1 MASAPF
7 LNAAEALLEPALEL
21 GLAGA
26 PAVVGPD
33 RTLTYADL
41 RDEAFRT
48 AQALAGLG
56 IRPGERV
63 VLLLRDSPEWVA
75 AYLGILAAGTVAVTV
90 NLRSSDAELAHVLRD
105 SECALVLLEAEF
117 SPLWQRLRASGAN
130 CPAYTVRG
138 TVPGLP
144 AWEPR
149 VAQAKPEFTPV
160 RQPEDAM
167 AFWIYT
173 SGTTGEM
180 KACVHRQRDVLLGDA
195 YLRDIL
201 GVRPGMRLFATSKLF
216 FAYALGTCLFG
227 ALRLGAT
234 AILLDVWP
242 TPVAVEVLLER
253 HRPHI
258 VFSVPAFYRALLRSG
273 AAGHR
278 AFRGVQTWVSAGERL
293 PVPVYERWRE
303 TVGSA
308 IVEGMGTSE
317 TVFMILTQ
325 RPCATA
331 PGSSG
336 RPAPGVQA
344 RLLDP
349 AGHAVTTPGQPGMLA
364 VRTESTLSTYWNQP
378 ERTAAVL
385 REGWL
390 VTGDVFTVDPQGNW
404 HHGGRAEDRIAAGTG
419 SINPADIEERLHEL
433 PGVADACIVATGA
446 PDALSVTVC
455 AVPTPNADMPAL
467 AMAIRAEVAR
477 WLPPPLPP
485 AQVRWLPDLP
495 RTASGKVQRYRLRV

>member
-1 MASAPF
+1 MTSVLF
-7 LNAAEALLEPALEL
+7 VNAAEALLQPALEQ

-26 PAVVGPD
+26 PALIAPG
-33 RTLTYADL
+33 RTLTYGEL
-41 RDEAFRT
+41 RHEAFRA
-48 AQALAGLG
+48 AQVLAGLG

-63 VLLLRDSPEWVA
+63 VLLLRDSPALVA
-75 AYLGILAAGTVAVTV
+75 AYLGILAAGAVAVTV
-90 NLRSSDAELAHVLRD
+90 NLRSSDAEVAHVLRD
-105 SECALVLLEAEF
+105 SACALVLLEADL
-117 SPLWQRLRASGAN
+117 SPLWRRLRASGAN

-138 TVPGLP
+138 AVPGLP
-144 AWEPR
+144 AWEPL
-149 VAQAKPEFTPV
+149 VAKAMPEFTPV
-160 RQPEDAM
+160 RLPEDAM

-173 SGTTGEM
+173 SGATGEM

-201 GVRPGMRLFATSKLF
+201 GVRPGMRLYATSKLF

-234 AILLDVWP
+234 TILLDVWP
-242 TPVAVEVLLER
+242 TPVAVEALIEG
-253 HRPHI
+253 HRPHV

-293 PVPVYERWRE
+293 PAPVYERWRE
-303 TVGSA
+303 TAGSP

-317 TVFMILTQ
+317 TLFMILTH
-325 RPCATA
+325 RPGATA

-344 RLLDP
+344 RLLDA
-349 AGHAVTTPGQPGMLA
+349 AGHAVTTPGQPGILA
-364 VRTESTLSTYWNQP
+364 VRMDSTFSTYWNQP
-378 ERTAAVL
+378 ERSAAAL
-385 REGWL
+385 REGWF
-390 VTGDVFTVDPQGNW
+390 VTGDVFTVDAQGDW
-404 HHGGRAEDRIAAGTG
+404 HHGGRQEDRIAAGAGTL
-419 SINPADIEERLHEL
+419 NPADIEERLQGL

-455 AVPTPNADMPAL
+455 AVPTPSADLPAL
-467 AMAIRAEVAR
+467 ATAIRAEVAR
-477 WLPPPLPP
+477 WLPPPVAP
-485 AQVRWLPDLP
+485 AHVRWLPDLP
-495 RTASGKVQRYRLRV
+495 RTASGKVQRYRLRA